1 MNRNESFHT
10 IQLRDTNELHIKNIS
25 KFLNEFI
32 EMKPIIKK
40 SMNQTLKVNQAWQ
53 MNQRYKNY
61 PNGLNEPSNP
71 NQLGA
76 TRESLYGN

>member
-1 MNRNESFHT
+1 M
-10 IQLRDTNELHIKNIS
+10 RDTNELYIKNVS

-71 NQLGA
+71 NQLGL
-76 TRESLYGN
+76 RENHCMGIDHIH

>member
-1 MNRNESFHT
+1 
-10 IQLRDTNELHIKNIS
+10 
-25 KFLNEFI
+25 
-32 EMKPIIKK
+32 MKPIIKK

-53 MNQRYKNY
+53 MNQWYKNY
-61 PNGLNEPSNP
+61 SNCVNEPSNP

>member
-1 MNRNESFHT
+1 
-10 IQLRDTNELHIKNIS
+10 
-25 KFLNEFI
+25 
-32 EMKPIIKK
+32 MKPIIKK

-71 NQLGA
+71 NQLGL
-76 TRESLYGN
+76 RENHCMGIDHIH

>member
-1 MNRNESFHT
+1 
-10 IQLRDTNELHIKNIS
+10 
-25 KFLNEFI
+25 
-32 EMKPIIKK
+32 MKPIIKK